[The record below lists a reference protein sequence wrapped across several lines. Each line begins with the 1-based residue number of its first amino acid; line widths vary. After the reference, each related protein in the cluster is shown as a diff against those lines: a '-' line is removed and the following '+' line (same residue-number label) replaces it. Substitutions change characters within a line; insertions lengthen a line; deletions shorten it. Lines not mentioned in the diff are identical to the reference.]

1 MLLNNDI
8 QKKNCSND
16 FTFSKGNK
24 CNYVCMEEKK
34 LNLTLVISFE
44 QNFNQI
50 WIFKVYVFVMFKIKY
65 LVNRMQCNTLL
76 QQLWWVDGKGVCLHP
91 KGQGSKPHKWCVC
104 D

>member
-50 WIFKVYVFVMFKIKY
+50 
-65 LVNRMQCNTLL
+65 
-76 QQLWWVDGKGVCLHP
+76 
-91 KGQGSKPHKWCVC
+91 
-104 D
+104 